1 MSFACLGKIGSTR
14 GCKMLSLAIITTL
27 TFAQPPKPPAVPPVR
42 CALKVKKMFHDE
54 HNQPSSPI
62 TFGVYE
68 IKDAKDGSGYSITS
82 LNGSGWTTTATRDA
96 KTGFLTVTLPG
107 VKKTYSGRA
116 DGAPKEPCEFFNWY
130 DSKTPQGMPALEWG
144 PGPLPPPAAPCAF
157 KNEVWHS
164 EPMSPE
170 QEAEGFVFNS
180 LNTTH
185 FTIHSMNNTFDD
197 TVAIIVNVQSGDDRP
212 VSAVFSNENPR
223 KAVSQGI
230 MRGTVCENL
239 AWSIISGNATN
250 MDYWNKGM

>member
-1 MSFACLGKIGSTR
+1 
-14 GCKMLSLAIITTL
+14 MLSLAIITTL

-116 DGAPKEPCEFFNWY
+116 DGAPIEPCEFFNWY
-130 DSKTPQGMPALEWG
+130 DSKTPQGMPALEWER
-144 PGPLPPPAAPCAF
+144 LD
-157 KNEVWHS
+157 NH
-164 EPMSPE
+164 
-170 QEAEGFVFNS
+170 
-180 LNTTH
+180 
-185 FTIHSMNNTFDD
+185 
-197 TVAIIVNVQSGDDRP
+197 R
-212 VSAVFSNENPR
+212 
-223 KAVSQGI
+223 
-230 MRGTVCENL
+230 
-239 AWSIISGNATN
+239 NA
-250 MDYWNKGM
+250 